1 MIQLK
6 YILLLEVSF
15 LRNKRMSLIFAII
28 STVLILNFIII
39 SVFIAFN
46 QFSYNSLAQ
55 KQSHKVLSLL
65 YERTALYF
73 NDLLDEA
80 DSFNELFCDQI
91 SYGSLFLHKDLS
103 KVENLSIHLTD
114 NLKKRYPQ
122 VGVIGYGDEQGRYLG
137 LRINDDDTVNLMLK
151 DSRNNN
157 KLTIYASDN
166 VTSDILVSYNEYDP
180 RLRPWYMPVK
190 DTPVNQW
197 SDIYVNYDEIMN
209 LTISVMCPIF
219 YQNKFYGVVTSDV
232 SLNLINSYL
241 KSDKEIG
248 NGVIYL
254 LDKDNNILA
263 HSQDESYINVTE
275 GDPPTYNLMSALNV
289 DNPIISNSAKY
300 IVYNNVSND
309 VFSFDLQNKR
319 YYGFIGNISK
329 PFDQGIRAVIAI
341 PEDDLLSDIKKQQFQ
356 SLLTV
361 IFIICLST
369 VLGIWVLSR
378 IIQPIEKAAFAAKA
392 LSNGDFSVNVD
403 EGKLK
408 LYETQELVDSFNHM
422 ALKLNN
428 AFSTIKENEAS
439 LESKVKE
446 KTNELQKTYDELLE
460 REKLASLGGL
470 VAGISHEINT
480 PLGVAVS
487 ACSYL
492 EKQHE
497 ILYNSLISSKISK
510 ENLINY
516 LESTEESID
525 IININL
531 LRAAELISSF
541 KQISVNQSASVHSK
555 FFVKDYFES
564 IFLTLKH
571 EYKNKPFEFNIY
583 CDDELEIYSYPG
595 SISQIFTNLI
605 MNSLKHGFK
614 DETLLSINIYI
625 DYDDNWVTMKYT
637 DNGNGIPPGNLKHIF
652 EPFFTTKR
660 NDGGSGLGLSIV
672 YNIVTATL
680 GGTITCESELNKGV
694 LFTIRIPKSV

>member
-6 YILLLEVSF
+6 YIFPLEVSF

-28 STVLILNFIII
+28 ATVLILNLIII

-55 KQSHKVLSLL
+55 KQSRKVLSLL
-65 YERTALYF
+65 YERTDLYF

-91 SYGSLFLHKDLS
+91 VYGKLFLHNDLS
-103 KVENLSIHLTD
+103 KIEDFSAHLTK

-122 VGVIGYGDEQGRYLG
+122 ISVIGYGDKQGRYLG
-137 LRINDDDTVNLMLK
+137 LRINEDDTVNLMLK
-151 DSRNNN
+151 DSRNDN
-157 KLTIYASDN
+157 KLTIYSSDN
-166 VTSDILVSYNEYDP
+166 MSSSILASYNDYDP
-180 RLRPWYMPVK
+180 RVRPWYIPVK
-190 DTPVNQW
+190 NNPVNQW

-209 LTISVMCPIF
+209 LTISVMCPLF
-219 YQNKFYGVVTSDV
+219 YQNEFYGVITSDV

-241 KSDKEIG
+241 KADKEIG

-275 GDPPTYNLMSALNV
+275 GNPPTYNLMSALNV
-289 DNPIISNSAKY
+289 DNQIISNSAKY
-300 IVYNNVSND
+300 IVYNNISND
-309 VFSFDLQNKR
+309 IFSFDLKNKK
-319 YYGFIGNISK
+319 YYGFVGNISK
-329 PFDQGIRAVIAI
+329 PFDQDIRAVIAI

-408 LYETQELVDSFNHM
+408 LYETQELVDSFNNM

-428 AFSTIKENEAS
+428 AFSTIKENESS
-439 LESKVKE
+439 LESKVTE
-446 KTNELQKTYDELLE
+446 KTNELKKTYDELLE

-492 EKQHE
+492 EKQNE
-497 ILYNSLISSKISK
+497 TLYDSLVSGKISK

-531 LRAAELISSF
+531 SRAAELISSF
-541 KQISVNQSASVHSK
+541 KQISVNQSASVHTR
-555 FFVKDYFES
+555 FLVKDYFES

-571 EYKNKPFEFNIY
+571 EYKNKPFEFNIS
-583 CDDELEIYSYPG
+583 CDENLEIYSYPG

-605 MNSLKHGFK
+605 MNSIKHGFK
-614 DETLLSINIYI
+614 DENLLSINIYI

-637 DNGNGIPPGNLKHIF
+637 DNGNGIPPAHLKRIF